1 MEPLRT
7 VIVAPDP
14 LARAGLAMLLA
25 DFEQC
30 DVVAQIDSDLAW
42 IDELARFS
50 VDVVLCDFGWQQQI
64 ELPDLEG
71 VTVPVVAIVSDED
84 RAIDAWSA
92 GVKGVLGRSVSAETL
107 VAALIAVAYNLTVI
121 HPDFVELL
129 AENAATDADLP
140 LEPLTPRESEVLD
153 QLAAGLTNKAIA
165 QELGISDHTV
175 KFHVNAVLSKLD
187 AQSRTEAVVNAIRAG
202 ILSL

>member
-1 MEPLRT
+1 
-7 VIVAPDP
+7 
-14 LARAGLAMLLA
+14 MLLA

-42 IDELARFS
+42 IDELAHFS

-64 ELPDLEG
+64 ALPDLEG
-71 VTVPVVAIVSDED
+71 VSVPVVAIVSDED

-107 VAALIAVAYNLTVI
+107 VAALTAVAYNLTVI
-121 HPDFVELL
+121 HPDFVDVL
-129 AENAATDADLP
+129 AENAAADADLP